1 MKKMEQSHKSPAI
14 HLEKVRIK
22 RVGIISLAN
31 LSAIINLFFGLIL
44 GILVTLFSLLIPSA
58 SVSST
63 SAGLTIGPLAIIIF
77 PVISGILGWISGF
90 IGGVFY
96 NLASKITK
104 GIILYA

>member
-1 MKKMEQSHKSPAI
+1 MEQSHKSPAI

-44 GILVTLFSLLIPSA
+44 GILVTLSSLLIPKA
-58 SVSST
+58 TSVSVT

-77 PVISGILGWISGF
+77 PVISGIFGWISGF
-90 IGGVFY
+90 IGGVVY
-96 NLASKITK
+96 NLASRITK
-104 GIILYA
+104 GDILYA